1 MEKFIHPKHC
11 LKWLVGRNAY
21 PTPPPGTAPEH
32 TFELQRNIA
41 AVASRWR
48 LLPCPH
54 VQFKQLRKPT
64 GFLRHN

>member
-1 MEKFIHPKHC
+1 MEKFYSSKAL
-11 LKWLVGRNAY
+11 LKMAGGKECI
-21 PTPPPGTAPEH
+21 PHTPPGSAPEH
-32 TFELQRNIA
+32 IFELQRNIA